1 MSRRYRG
8 DPYFMTAR
16 FASKCPE
23 TGKEIKKG
31 DEIAYYPS
39 SKKAFHTDSESAQQ
53 IRAMRATAAM
63 GLADA
68 DW

>member
-1 MSRRYRG
+1 MKG
-8 DPYFMTAR
+8 DPYFTTAR

-23 TGKEIKKG
+23 TGKDIKKG
-31 DEIAYYPS
+31 DEIAYYPRD
-39 SKKAFHTDSESAQQ
+39 KRAFHTESKAAQNV
-53 IRAMRATAAM
+53 RALQATQAQ

>member
-1 MSRRYRG
+1 MGYKN
-8 DPYFMTAR
+8 DPYITTAR

-31 DEIAYYPS
+31 DEIAYYPRD
-39 SKKAFHTDSESAQQ
+39 KRAFHTESKAAQDV
-53 IRAMRATAAM
+53 RAMQATAGM